1 MWLTSDVLCCTAS
14 ILNLCAIALDRYYA
28 LHDPIQHAQRR
39 TVKFVLGIIVLVWLI
54 SCVICSP
61 PLFGWNDWPDDWTDE
76 TECTLTSQK
85 VRKLF
90 FFLIK
95 IKTGVDVKI
104 YFCVESKSYLVL
116 VFWMSDY

>member
-1 MWLTSDVLCCTAS
+1 MYFDLT
-14 ILNLCAIALDRYYA
+14 
-28 LHDPIQHAQRR
+28 
-39 TVKFVLGIIVLVWLI
+39 KGKKIV
-54 SCVICSP
+54 
-61 PLFGWNDWPDDWTDE
+61 
-76 TECTLTSQK
+76 
-85 VRKLF
+85 